1 LIPGLGRSPGDGKGY
16 PLQGSGLEN
25 SMDCIVHGV
34 TKSQTQLNDFHC
46 HWKLGLYGGNEKK
59 QESQKHLRV
68 IISGSIPSREPK
80 LIPEQ
85 LPSSSLSLLF
95 ILRHTLTIGP
105 YVAFRSFRQT
115 SCEHP
120 VLSETHRGTESALVR
135 VIGTFPWLNLMVSP
149 HLAWQNSD
157 MAITPLSLIGCVHLA
172 SGYLTPLAFYLHL
185 FSSAAVTNCHNLSA
199 VKQHHLLF

>member
-1 LIPGLGRSPGDGKGY
+1 MIPGLGRSPGDGKGC
-16 PLQGSGLEN
+16 PLQGSVLEN

-46 HWKLGLYGGNEKK
+46 HWKLGLYGGNKKK

-68 IISGSIPSREPK
+68 IISGNIPSREPK
-80 LIPEQ
+80 LMPEQ
-85 LPSSSLSLLF
+85 PPSSSLSLLF
-95 ILRHTLTIGP
+95 IFRHTLTIGP
-105 YVAFRSFRQT
+105 YVAFHSFRQT
-115 SCEHP
+115 SSEHP
-120 VLSETHRGTESALVR
+120 VLSEIHRGTESVLVR

-172 SGYLTPLAFYLHL
+172 SGYLTPLAF
-185 FSSAAVTNCHNLSA
+185 
-199 VKQHHLLF
+199 